1 MDIAVDSSGFSLKT
15 SSKWFDLRI
24 KRKSE
29 KKDYLKFHI
38 VIDVD
43 TEIIWHFTITDW
55 KGADAKEFKRLIQ
68 IYPAFIRLQEIRR
81 IPLALTARR

>member
-15 SSKWFDLRI
+15 SSKWFNIRI

-29 KKDYLKFHI
+29 KKDYLKLRI

-43 TEIIWHFTITDW
+43 TGIIWHFTITDW
-55 KGADAKEFKRLIQ
+55 KGADAKQFKRLIRDL
-68 IYPAFIRLQEIRR
+68 PRIRK
-81 IPLALTARR
+81 AAGDKA